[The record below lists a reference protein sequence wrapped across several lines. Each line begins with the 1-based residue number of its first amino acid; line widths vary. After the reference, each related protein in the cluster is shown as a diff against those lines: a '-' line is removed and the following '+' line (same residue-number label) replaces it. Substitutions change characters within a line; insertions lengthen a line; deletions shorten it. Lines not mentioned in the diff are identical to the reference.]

1 MIGAD
6 IKVSNI
12 KGDTMAQEDKKTQTL
27 ISFQERLLR
36 LRLKDSKERDY
47 FLVDENKQEREKKL
61 EHA

>member
-12 KGDTMAQEDKKTQTL
+12 KGDTMAQENKKTQTL

-47 FLVDENKQEREKKL
+47 FLVDEKEKESEKRL